1 MPHANVANFGPYLS
15 MGADHDTED
24 VSKKPFYIGKGKSER
39 CLDHIK
45 CNDCSPKSE
54 RINHLLKTGNLGID
68 ILRHGMD
75 EATAKLV

>member
-68 ILRHGMD
+68 ILRHG
-75 EATAKLV
+75 